1 MLHTL
6 CTRRRR
12 LHPLSHLNVNSGF
25 EFHPTVLKTDDIRI
39 LLEVIEICHCL
50 LLVPQAKLI
59 ALLDACQ
66 LYILV
71 GDCQHVFSKHLL
83 TSVV

>member
-12 LHPLSHLNVNSGF
+12 LHPLSLLNVYSGF
-25 EFHPTVLKTDDIRI
+25 EFHPTILKTDDIRI
-39 LLEVIEICHCL
+39 LLEVIEIFHCL

-59 ALLDACQ
+59 ALPDAYQ
-66 LYILV
+66 LHI

-83 TSVV
+83 TSVI